1 MDLFIV
7 LAVDNYCDIALST
20 HEALLPPL
28 TPRLVFL
35 AFTFPRDE
43 SNSKGQY
50 ELIIQHF
57 TYAIE
62 FYLVSIV
69 SLKAGWPSAFLGF
82 HLPLVSIMT
91 CSA

>member
-50 ELIIQHF
+50 ELII
-57 TYAIE
+57 
-62 FYLVSIV
+62 
-69 SLKAGWPSAFLGF
+69 
-82 HLPLVSIMT
+82 
-91 CSA
+91 